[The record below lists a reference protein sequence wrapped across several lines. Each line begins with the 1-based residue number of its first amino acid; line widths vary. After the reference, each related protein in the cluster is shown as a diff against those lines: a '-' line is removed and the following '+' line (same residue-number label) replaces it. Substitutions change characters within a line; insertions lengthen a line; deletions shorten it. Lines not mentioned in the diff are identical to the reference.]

1 MTILEAAHALRE
13 RTVSSV
19 ELTEAALKSARE
31 LNPKFN
37 AFISLMEDSARAQ
50 AKAADADLS
59 KGTDRGPLHGVPI
72 AVKDVFETRG
82 VRTTCGSAIFKDN
95 VPTRDDAVVEKLAA
109 AGAVLIGKTGLHELA
124 YGITSNNPHFGT
136 IRNPRDPERIPG
148 GSSGGSGAAVAADIV
163 FMAMGSDT
171 GGSIRIPAAFCGT
184 VGLKPTSGRVS
195 RYGVMPLD
203 FSLDHMG
210 PLTRSAR
217 DAAVTLQAIAGFDP
231 RDETSSQEPVGN
243 YLPDPGCPIRELRIG
258 LPQNF
263 YFERLD
269 PDVDK
274 AVRRMAATAES
285 LGARIVPVRVPD
297 IGALNAVG
305 RVILLAEASALM
317 EKYIDDRGQFGSDV
331 LALFDQGRLLP
342 ATDYVNAQRLR
353 RMMQRDFGRLWS
365 QVDCLFTATTPIT
378 APQIAEKTVQLGD
391 LVEDVRLAATRLV
404 RGINVLG
411 LPAISIPCGRDRRG
425 LPVGLQIVG
434 RPFDEALI
442 LRVAASLED
451 TTSEGRRIRRPC
463 KKFPPDATTCLEA
476 EKN

>member
-1 MTILEAAHALRE
+1 VTILETAQALRK
-13 RTVSSV
+13 RKVSSV
-19 ELTEAALKSARE
+19 ELTEAALKRIGE
-31 LNPKFN
+31 LNPKLN
-37 AFISLMEDSARAQ
+37 AILTTTEESARTQ
-50 AKAADADLS
+50 AKAADKELAQ
-59 KGTDRGPLHGVPI
+59 GADRGPLHGIPI

-82 VRTTCGSAIFKDN
+82 VRTTCGSALFRN
-95 VPTRDDAVVEKLAA
+95 HVPNRDAAVVEKLAS
-109 AGAVLIGKTGLHELA
+109 AGAVLVGKAGMHELA

-148 GSSGGSGAAVAADIV
+148 GSSGGSGAAVASEMV

-171 GGSIRIPAAFCGT
+171 GGSIRIPASFCGT

-243 YLPDPGCPIRELRIG
+243 YLPDPGCSIRELRIG
-258 LPQNF
+258 LPENF

-269 PDVDK
+269 PDVDT
-274 AVRRMAATAES
+274 AVRRMAASAES
-285 LGARIVPVRVPD
+285 LGARIVALRVPD
-297 IGALNAVG
+297 IESLNAVG

-317 EKYIDDRGQFGSDV
+317 EKYIGDRGQFGPDV
-331 LALFDQGRLLP
+331 LALLDQGRLLP

-353 RMMQRDFGRLWS
+353 RMMQGDFARIWS
-365 QVDCLFTATTPIT
+365 QVDCLFTPTTPMA
-378 APQIAEKTVQLGD
+378 APQIVERTVHLGD

-442 LRVAASLED
+442 LRVAAALED
-451 TTSEGRRIRRPC
+451 AAS
-463 KKFPPDATTCLEA
+463 
-476 EKN
+476 